1 MPKTKNMGIKM
12 NKGIRDKS
20 FKIEKGVE
28 ITSEP
33 NYSKG
38 MYFSSN
44 LKSENLE
51 IVGELLDESV
61 TSKEFRKRL
70 DILIA
75 AAKEMIS
82 QEKH

>member
-1 MPKTKNMGIKM
+1 M
-12 NKGIRDKS
+12 NKGTRDKS

-28 ITSEP
+28 ITSES
-33 NYSKG
+33 NYSKD

-44 LKSENLE
+44 LKSANLE

-61 TSKEFRKRL
+61 TSKEYRKRL

-82 QEKH
+82 QEKHW

>member
-1 MPKTKNMGIKM
+1 MIK
-12 NKGIRDKS
+12 GTRDKS

-28 ITSEP
+28 ITSES
-33 NYSKG
+33 NYSKDV
-38 MYFSSN
+38 YFGSN
-44 LKSENLE
+44 LKSANLE

>member
-1 MPKTKNMGIKM
+1 MIK
-12 NKGIRDKS
+12 GTRDKS

-28 ITSEP
+28 ITSES

-38 MYFSSN
+38 MYFGSN
-44 LKSENLE
+44 LKSENSE

-61 TSKEFRKRL
+61 TSKQFRKRL

>member
-28 ITSEP
+28 ITSES

-38 MYFSSN
+38 MHFCSN

>member
-12 NKGIRDKS
+12 NKGTSDKS

-28 ITSEP
+28 TTSES
-33 NYSKG
+33 NYYKD

-44 LKSENLE
+44 LKSANLE

-61 TSKEFRKRL
+61 TSKQFRKRL

-75 AAKEMIS
+75 AAEEMIS
-82 QEKH
+82 KEKH